1 MATDDYRTTSEGVN
15 PEEDP
20 NQPIVIGVSGLE
32 FGSQSRPFLD
42 SPRCRGYAFLVNR
55 RFFIWAAV
63 VGLALD
69 RIPKLIVH
77 GLFSSGAFSDGREL
91 RLLGDVL
98 KVTYAMN
105 PHGLFSLNY
114 GPPFMYFVLPLSAA
128 ALVAWYGLRAN
139 DRWSSTAF
147 GLILSGALG
156 NVIDRA
162 GLGYVID
169 FLLFDMPG
177 HPVVLFNRFSIV
189 PWPVFNLA
197 DAFVLTGVVMLL
209 GKELLRPKPAKAKA
223 TSASTAVPANKE
235 QLPA

>member
-1 MATDDYRTTSEGVN
+1 M
-15 PEEDP
+15 
-20 NQPIVIGVSGLE
+20 
-32 FGSQSRPFLD
+32 
-42 SPRCRGYAFLVNR
+42 NR
-55 RFFIWAAV
+55 RFFIWAAIL
-63 VGLALD
+63 GLVAD

-77 GLFSSGAFSDGREL
+77 GLFISGAFNDGCDL
-91 RLLGDVL
+91 PLLGDVL

-114 GPPFMYFVLPLSAA
+114 GPPFMYFVMPLSAA

-162 GLGYVID
+162 GLSYVID
-169 FLLFDMPG
+169 FLLFDIPG
-177 HPVVLFNRFSIV
+177 HSVVLFNRFAVV

-197 DAFVLTGVVMLL
+197 DAFVLAGVVILL
-209 GKELLRPKPAKAKA
+209 GKELFGRTSRVSDEGAGSEPRIPAAEPRA
-223 TSASTAVPANKE
+223 LADSAAAPAEGK
-235 QLPA
+235 

>member
-1 MATDDYRTTSEGVN
+1 
-15 PEEDP
+15 
-20 NQPIVIGVSGLE
+20 
-32 FGSQSRPFLD
+32 
-42 SPRCRGYAFLVNR
+42 VNR
-55 RFFIWAAV
+55 RFFIWAAIL
-63 VGLALD
+63 GLVAD

-77 GLFSSGAFSDGREL
+77 GMFSSGAFSDGREF

-98 KVTYAMN
+98 RVTYAMN

-162 GLGYVID
+162 GLSYVID
-169 FLLFDMPG
+169 FLLFDIPG
-177 HPVVLFNRFSIV
+177 RPVVLFNRLSII

-197 DAFVLTGVVMLL
+197 DAFVFAGVVMLL
-209 GKELLRPKPAKAKA
+209 GRELLRPKPAKAETTPA
-223 TSASTAVPANKE
+223 AAAVPAEGK
-235 QLPA
+235 QLPV

>member
-1 MATDDYRTTSEGVN
+1 LR
-15 PEEDP
+15 
-20 NQPIVIGVSGLE
+20 
-32 FGSQSRPFLD
+32 
-42 SPRCRGYAFLVNR
+42 VNR

-63 VGLALD
+63 IGLVLD

-77 GLFSSGAFSDGREL
+77 GLFSSGAFSDGREF

-98 KVTYAMN
+98 RVTYAMN

-128 ALVAWYGLRAN
+128 ALVAWYGLRAQ
-139 DRWSSTAF
+139 DRWSSAAF

-169 FLLFDMPG
+169 FLLFDIPG

-197 DAFVLTGVVMLL
+197 DAFVLCGVVMLL
-209 GKELLRPKPAKAKA
+209 AGELLRPKPAKAKVKPA
-223 TSASTAVPANKE
+223 GGSVPADGE

>member
-1 MATDDYRTTSEGVN
+1 M
-15 PEEDP
+15 
-20 NQPIVIGVSGLE
+20 
-32 FGSQSRPFLD
+32 
-42 SPRCRGYAFLVNR
+42 NR

-63 VGLALD
+63 VGLVLD

-77 GLFSSGAFSDGREL
+77 GMFSSGAFSDGREFP
-91 RLLGDVL
+91 LLGNVL

-169 FLLFDMPG
+169 FLLFDIPG
-177 HPVVLFNRFSIV
+177 HPVVLFNRLSII

-197 DAFVLTGVVMLL
+197 DAFVLGGVMMLL
-209 GKELLRPKPAKAKA
+209 AKELLRPKPAKAEVTPA
-223 TSASTAVPANKE
+223 DAAVPAEGK

>member
-1 MATDDYRTTSEGVN
+1 MH
-15 PEEDP
+15 
-20 NQPIVIGVSGLE
+20 
-32 FGSQSRPFLD
+32 
-42 SPRCRGYAFLVNR
+42 R
-55 RFFIWAAV
+55 RFFIWAAIL
-63 VGLALD
+63 GLVAD

-77 GLFSSGAFSDGREL
+77 GLFTSGVLSDGREL

-105 PHGLFSLNY
+105 PHGLFSFNY

-128 ALVAWYGLRAN
+128 ALVVWYGLRAD
-139 DRWSSTAF
+139 DRWSATAF

-162 GLGYVID
+162 GLSYVID
-169 FLLFDMPG
+169 FLLFDIPG
-177 HPVVLFNRFSIV
+177 HPVVLFNRLSII

-197 DAFVLTGVVMLL
+197 DAFVFTGVVILL
-209 GKELLRPKPAKAKA
+209 GRELLRPKPANSEAP
-223 TSASTAVPANKE
+223 SAVAPAPAEGE

>member
-1 MATDDYRTTSEGVN
+1 MS
-15 PEEDP
+15 
-20 NQPIVIGVSGLE
+20 
-32 FGSQSRPFLD
+32 
-42 SPRCRGYAFLVNR
+42 R

-77 GLFSSGAFSDGREL
+77 GLFSSGAFSGGREL
-91 RLLGDVL
+91 HLVGDVV

-128 ALVAWYGLRAN
+128 ALVVWYGLRAS
-139 DRWSSTAF
+139 DAWSSAAF

-156 NVIDRA
+156 NVIDRV
-162 GLGYVID
+162 GLSYVID
-169 FLLFDMPG
+169 FLLVEMPG
-177 HPVVLFNRFSIV
+177 HPVVLFNRLSIS

-197 DAFVLTGVVMLL
+197 DAFVFCGSVMLL
-209 GKELLRPKPAKAKA
+209 GRELLRRPAKPETTA
-223 TSASTAVPANKE
+223 TAVTAE
-235 QLPA
+235 GE

>member
-1 MATDDYRTTSEGVN
+1 MH
-15 PEEDP
+15 
-20 NQPIVIGVSGLE
+20 
-32 FGSQSRPFLD
+32 
-42 SPRCRGYAFLVNR
+42 R
-55 RFFIWAAV
+55 RFFIWAAILGLV
-63 VGLALD
+63 VD

-128 ALVAWYGLRAN
+128 ALVVWFGLRA
-139 DRWSSTAF
+139 DDGWSATAF

-162 GLGYVID
+162 GLSYVID
-169 FLLFDMPG
+169 FLLFDIPG
-177 HPVVLFNRFSIV
+177 HPVVLFNRVSII

-197 DAFVLTGVVMLL
+197 DALVFVGVVMLL
-209 GKELLRPKPAKAKA
+209 GKELLRSKPATGEAAPGVA
-223 TSASTAVPANKE
+223 TAPAE
-235 QLPA
+235 GE

>member
-1 MATDDYRTTSEGVN
+1 M
-15 PEEDP
+15 
-20 NQPIVIGVSGLE
+20 
-32 FGSQSRPFLD
+32 
-42 SPRCRGYAFLVNR
+42 NR

-63 VGLALD
+63 VGLVID

-77 GLFSSGAFSDGREL
+77 GMFCSGAFSDGREFQL
-91 RLLGDVL
+91 FGNVL

-128 ALVAWYGLRAN
+128 ALVVWYGLRAC

-156 NVIDRA
+156 NVVDRA

-169 FLLFDMPG
+169 FLLFDIPG
-177 HPVVLFNRFSIV
+177 HPVVLFSRLSII

-197 DAFVLTGVVMLL
+197 DAFVLAGVVMLL
-209 GKELLRPKPAKAKA
+209 GKELLGRAPGTRGQESGPEPRTPATDPRALA
-223 TSASTAVPANKE
+223 ETAAAPVGGK

>member
-1 MATDDYRTTSEGVN
+1 MT
-15 PEEDP
+15 
-20 NQPIVIGVSGLE
+20 
-32 FGSQSRPFLD
+32 
-42 SPRCRGYAFLVNR
+42 R
-55 RFFIWAAV
+55 RFFIWAAIL
-63 VGLALD
+63 GLVAD

-77 GLFSSGAFSDGREL
+77 GLFTSGAFSDGREF

-105 PHGLFSLNY
+105 PNGLFSLNY

-128 ALVAWYGLRAN
+128 ALVVWYGLRAN
-139 DRWSSTAF
+139 DRWSATAF

-162 GLGYVID
+162 GLSYVID
-169 FLLFDMPG
+169 FLLFDIPG
-177 HPVVLFNRFSIV
+177 HPVVLFNRLSVI

-197 DAFVLTGVVMLL
+197 DAFVFTGALMLL
-209 GKELLRPKPAKAKA
+209 ANELLRPKPANSETPPAGA
-223 TSASTAVPANKE
+223 PVPAKGE